1 MTEGPG
7 VTAAS
12 VPSGGTGAVPDP
24 GAAPEPR
31 TAPDPGTGPESGTAP
46 EPGTGPDPGTG
57 PEPGADEAVNP
68 SPPAAAEP
76 AADQVEPHVRVDG
89 RKLESALLT
98 LRHAIVEVPLSL
110 AAPGVED
117 ARAERRKLLSQI
129 DDYLLPRLRQSGAPV
144 LVALVGSTGAG
155 KSTLMN
161 SLVGAQVSNTGT
173 RRPTTNSPVLACNPG
188 DIRWFA
194 ENVFL
199 PTLPR
204 VRQQGLA
211 MPGRDGLLVLAE
223 SEGMPQGVALLDTP
237 DIDSVVQA
245 HREFAHQF
253 LDASDLWLFMTSAS
267 RYADAAVWEL
277 LQEAK
282 DRAASLAIVLSRVA
296 PASARQLSSHFDA
309 MLAANGLSGVQR
321 FMIAET
327 TLADGMLP
335 PEVYGPVRKW
345 LDETSAQQERRVAVL
360 TQTMSGVLDTFRT
373 RVPDLAAHVE
383 AQLALHA
390 DLVAHVES
398 CYAAGIAAFDE
409 ATKNGSLLRGEIL
422 ARWQDFTGTGDL
434 LRMLQ
439 VRRTGK
445 PANRQRKRQMP
456 ARARALKSAVRQG
469 LETLVASLADRAAED
484 TVGKWQQQEAGAAL
498 VREFAAGKAASPPD
512 VPFDLAAMDFIPPP
526 PPPAGTGESGS
537 AAAAALARSS
547 PDLATRSAR
556 AVSAWQDHVMQLV
569 RAESVTKRSVAR
581 VVSFDEESLALVLT
595 IGMLGSGVTG
605 AAGVGGAGGSGGAS
619 GPSGTEG
626 AVAVPQRLLTTLFG
640 AGPLRD
646 LGARA
651 RKDLHERINLLFD
664 EEMQRFGEII
674 DAAGAP
680 DSRAAAGLREAEE
693 MLEAA
698 R

>member
-1 MTEGPG
+1 
-7 VTAAS
+7 
-12 VPSGGTGAVPDP
+12 
-24 GAAPEPR
+24 
-31 TAPDPGTGPESGTAP
+31 
-46 EPGTGPDPGTG
+46 
-57 PEPGADEAVNP
+57 
-68 SPPAAAEP
+68 
-76 AADQVEPHVRVDG
+76 
-89 RKLESALLT
+89 
-98 LRHAIVEVPLSL
+98 
-110 AAPGVED
+110 
-117 ARAERRKLLSQI
+117 
-129 DDYLLPRLRQSGAPV
+129 
-144 LVALVGSTGAG
+144 
-155 KSTLMN
+155 
-161 SLVGAQVSNTGT
+161 
-173 RRPTTNSPVLACNPG
+173 
-188 DIRWFA
+188 
-194 ENVFL
+194 
-199 PTLPR
+199 
-204 VRQQGLA
+204 
-211 MPGRDGLLVLAE
+211 
-223 SEGMPQGVALLDTP
+223 
-237 DIDSVVQA
+237 
-245 HREFAHQF
+245 
-253 LDASDLWLFMTSAS
+253 
-267 RYADAAVWEL
+267 
-277 LQEAK
+277 
-282 DRAASLAIVLSRVA
+282 
-296 PASARQLSSHFDA
+296 
-309 MLAANGLSGVQR
+309 
-321 FMIAET
+321 
-327 TLADGMLP
+327 
-335 PEVYGPVRKW
+335 
-345 LDETSAQQERRVAVL
+345 
-360 TQTMSGVLDTFRT
+360 
-373 RVPDLAAHVE
+373 
-383 AQLALHA
+383 
-390 DLVAHVES
+390 
-398 CYAAGIAAFDE
+398 
-409 ATKNGSLLRGEIL
+409 
-422 ARWQDFTGTGDL
+422 
-434 LRMLQ
+434 
-439 VRRTGK
+439 
-445 PANRQRKRQMP
+445 
-456 ARARALKSAVRQG
+456 VRQG

>member
-12 VPSGGTGAVPDP
+12 VPSGGTGPEPDPEVAPDP
-24 GAAPEPR
+24 GAAPGTE
-31 TAPDPGTGPESGTAP
+31 ASSGTGAAL
-46 EPGTGPDPGTG
+46 GTGV
-57 PEPGADEAVNP
+57 DEAVNP
-68 SPPAAAEP
+68 SPAPGAEP
-76 AADQVEPHVRVDG
+76 VVDQVEPHVRVDG
-89 RKLESALLT
+89 RRLESALLA

-110 AAPGVED
+110 EAPGVQG

-173 RRPTTNSPVLACNPG
+173 RRPTTNSPVLACHPN
-188 DIRWFA
+188 DLRWFA

-204 VRQQGLA
+204 VRQKGLA

-223 SEGMPQGVALLDTP
+223 SAGMPEGVALLDTP

-327 TLADGMLP
+327 VLADGMLP

-360 TQTMSGVLDTFRT
+360 TQTMSGVLDTFRA

-383 AQLALHA
+383 AQIVLHA
-390 DLVAHVES
+390 ELAAHVER
-398 CYAAGIAAFDE
+398 CYAAGIASFDE

-422 ARWQDFTGTGDL
+422 ARWQDFTGTGDM

-445 PANRQRKRQMP
+445 PASRQRKRQMP

-469 LETLVASLADRAAED
+469 LETLVATLADRAAED

-498 VREFAAGKAASPPD
+498 VREFAAGKAASSPD
-512 VPFDLAAMDFIPPP
+512 VPFDLAAMDFIPPS

-537 AAAAALARSS
+537 AKAAALARSS

-595 IGMLGSGVTG
+595 IGMLGSGATG
-605 AAGVGGAGGSGGAS
+605 ASGGSGAS
-619 GPSGTEG
+619 GADGPSATEG

-651 RKDLHERINLLFD
+651 RTDLHERINLLFG

-674 DAAGAP
+674 NAAGAP